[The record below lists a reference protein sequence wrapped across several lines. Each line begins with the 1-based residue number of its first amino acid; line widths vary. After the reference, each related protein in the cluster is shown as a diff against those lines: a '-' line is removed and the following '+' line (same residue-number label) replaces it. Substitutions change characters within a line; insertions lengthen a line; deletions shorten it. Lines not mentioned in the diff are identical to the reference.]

1 MQRKLGEEAK
11 IKFWQHKWTEH
22 RAFWNTFS
30 RLYRNSS
37 QQNYRVSKMGKWIRE
52 DWILDMKWK
61 RTWFCQEK
69 IIMPSLMEKINHY
82 FQKGGARHMDMGR
95 RKQRRIHIRKVYELL
110 HNYGNNEENIYSYTC
125 GLYHQKFVRFM

>member
-1 MQRKLGEEAK
+1 
-11 IKFWQHKWTEH
+11 
-22 RAFWNTFS
+22 
-30 RLYRNSS
+30 
-37 QQNYRVSKMGKWIRE
+37 
-52 DWILDMKWK
+52 
-61 RTWFCQEK
+61 
-69 IIMPSLMEKINHY
+69 MPSLMEKINHY